1 MKSDDFDSWGQIL
14 LCLVIL
20 AAFLY
25 FGTGCATAP
34 SLSITEAD
42 IDAKIAAIGAAVPKD
57 PGADVY
63 NETTDRYELTP
74 TAHDRALR
82 DGIVKRIQDEKI
94 DAMNEYLVKHPP
106 ADFKVKTKWFSWG
119 VLAGVILTIAGGF
132 AISQ

>member
-1 MKSDDFDSWGQIL
+1 MKDDDFDSWGRIL

-20 AAFLY
+20 VAFLY
-25 FGTGCATAP
+25 FSGCATAP
-34 SLSITEAD
+34 SMSITDAD
-42 IDAKIAAIGAAVPKD
+42 VDAKIAAIGAAVPED

-94 DAMNEYLVKHPP
+94 ATMNEYLVKHPP
-106 ADFKVKTKWFSWG
+106 ATFKVKATWFSWG
-119 VLAGVILTIAGGF
+119 MLAGVILTIAGGF